1 MRRKFSLLA
10 VMTIALVMLLFCQ
23 TAFASAAL
31 LREGSR
37 GEAVR
42 ELQKALIALEYME
55 GKPSGVF
62 DKKTTEA
69 VRRFQRDRELEVD
82 GICGPLTQ
90 AELKKKDL
98 KKAPEAAKETE
109 KREKAEREAA
119 KKKAAHDKELHEK
132 AMREGK
138 VVYVSA
144 TAYSAYDPGNGHYTA
159 SGTRLRRGVIAV
171 DPSFIPLGT
180 RVYIPGYGEAVAEDT
195 GGSIVGN
202 IIDIAFDTH
211 EEAIEFGRQD
221 LEIYILEY
229 PW

>member
-1 MRRKFSLLA
+1 MKKYSVILLSFFA
-10 VMTIALVMLLFCQ
+10 FLVIFQ
-23 TAFASAAL
+23 TAFAVPVL
-31 LREGSR
+31 LKEGSR

-42 ELQKALIALEYME
+42 ELQKVLIELEYLE
-55 GKPSGVF
+55 GKPSGVY

-69 VRRFQRDRELEVD
+69 VRCFQRDRELEVD
-82 GICGPLTQ
+82 GICGPITH

-98 KKAPEAAKETE
+98 KKAPEAAKVTE
-109 KREKAEREAA
+109 KREREAREAA
-119 KKKAAHDKELHEK
+119 KEKASHDKAQYEK
-132 AMREGK
+132 AVKEGK

-144 TAYSAYDPGNGHYTA
+144 TAYSPYDPGCGHYTA
-159 SGTRLRRGVIAV
+159 SGTRLRHGVIAV

-195 GGSIVGN
+195 GGAVVGN
-202 IIDIAFDTH
+202 IIDVAFDTH
-211 EEAIEFGRQD
+211 EEALAFGRQD

>member
-1 MRRKFSLLA
+1 MIKKISL
-10 VMTIALVMLLFCQ
+10 MPLVLLMIILFCQ
-23 TAFASAAL
+23 TAFAAPRL
-31 LREGSR
+31 LQEGSR
-37 GEAVR
+37 GEAVQ
-42 ELQKALIALEYME
+42 ELQKALIELEYME
-55 GKPSGVF
+55 GKPNGVF

-69 VRRFQRDRELEVD
+69 VRRFQRDRDLEVD
-82 GICGPLTQ
+82 GICGPKTQ

-109 KREKAEREAA
+109 KREKARRDSE
-119 KKKAAHDKELHEK
+119 KKKAEHDKELHDK

-144 TAYSAYDPGNGHYTA
+144 TAYSAYDSGCGHYTA
-159 SGTRLRRGVIAV
+159 SGTPLRRGVIAV

-195 GGSIVGN
+195 GGAIVGN

-211 EEAIEFGRQD
+211 EEALEFGRQD

>member
-1 MRRKFSLLA
+1 MKKFSSMLL
-10 VMTIALVMLLFCQ
+10 VLLVIFLFCQ
-23 TAFASAAL
+23 TAFAAPVL

-37 GEAVR
+37 GEEVR
-42 ELQKALIALEYME
+42 ELQKALIELEYME
-55 GKPSGVF
+55 GKPTGVF

-82 GICGPLTQ
+82 GICGPITR

-98 KKAPEAAKETE
+98 KKASEAAKETE
-109 KREKAEREAA
+109 KREKAAHEAA
-119 KKKAAHDKELHEK
+119 RKKADHDKELHEK
-132 AMREGK
+132 AMKEGT

-144 TAYSAYDPGNGHYTA
+144 TAYSAYDPGCGHYTA
-159 SGTRLRRGVIAV
+159 SGTLLRHGVIAV

-195 GGSIVGN
+195 GGAIVGN
-202 IIDIAFDTH
+202 IIDVAFDTH
-211 EEAIEFGRQD
+211 EEALAFGRQD

>member
-1 MRRKFSLLA
+1 MKRSFSFFALA
-10 VMTIALVMLLFCQ
+10 LAILIFAGQ
-23 TAFASAAL
+23 TAFAAAKL
-31 LREGSR
+31 LKEGMR

-42 ELQKALIALEYME
+42 EVQEVLIELEYLE

-62 DKKTTEA
+62 DKKTTDA

-82 GICGPLTQ
+82 GICGPLTR

-98 KKAPEAAKETE
+98 KKAPEAAKETA
-109 KREKAEREAA
+109 KREKEEREAA
-119 KKKAAHDKELHEK
+119 RKKAEHDRKLHETAVK
-132 AMREGK
+132 EGK

-159 SGTRLRRGVIAV
+159 CGTPLRRGVIAV

-195 GGSIVGN
+195 GGAIVGN

-211 EEAIEFGRQD
+211 EEALAFGRQD
-221 LEIYILEY
+221 LEIYIIEY

>member
-1 MRRKFSLLA
+1 MKKFSLMSLVLLA
-10 VMTIALVMLLFCQ
+10 LIFFCQ
-23 TAFASAAL
+23 TAFAAPAL

-42 ELQKALIALEYME
+42 ELQKALIELEYME
-55 GKPSGVF
+55 GKPTGVF
-62 DKKTTEA
+62 DNNTTEA
-69 VRRFQRDRELEVD
+69 VCRFQRDRELAVD
-82 GICGPLTQ
+82 GICGPITR

-109 KREKAEREAA
+109 KREKAAREAA
-119 KKKAAHDKELHEK
+119 RKKAEHDKELHET
-132 AMREGK
+132 AMKEGK

-144 TAYSAYDPGNGHYTA
+144 TAYSAYDPGCGHYTA

-195 GGSIVGN
+195 GGAVIGN

-211 EEAIEFGRQD
+211 EEALAFGRQD

>member
-1 MRRKFSLLA
+1 MKKTSL
-10 VMTIALVMLLFCQ
+10 ISFALFVFLLFCQ
-23 TAFASAAL
+23 AAFAAPGL
-31 LREGSR
+31 LKEGSR

-42 ELQKALIALEYME
+42 ELQKALIELEYME
-55 GKPSGVF
+55 GKPNGVF
-62 DKKTTEA
+62 DKKTTDA

-82 GICGPLTQ
+82 GICGPITR

-109 KREKAEREAA
+109 KREKAAREAERERASHN
-119 KKKAAHDKELHEK
+119 KAMHEK
-132 AMREGK
+132 AVKEGK

-144 TAYSAYDPGNGHYTA
+144 TAYSAYDPGCGHYTA
-159 SGTRLRRGVIAV
+159 SGTRLRHGVIAV

-195 GGSIVGN
+195 GGAIVGN

-211 EEAIEFGRQD
+211 EEALAFGRQD

>member
-1 MRRKFSLLA
+1 MRQKLSLVAAMAMILF
-10 VMTIALVMLLFCQ
+10 LFCQ
-23 TAFASAAL
+23 TAFAAAVL

-37 GEAVR
+37 GDAVR
-42 ELQKALIALEYME
+42 EVQEKLIALEYLE

-62 DKKTTEA
+62 DKKTVDA

-82 GICGPLTQ
+82 GICGPITR

-109 KREKAEREAA
+109 KREKAAREAA

-144 TAYSAYDPGNGHYTA
+144 TAYSAYDPGNSHYTA

-195 GGSIVGN
+195 GGAIVGN
-202 IIDIAFDTH
+202 IIDVAFDTH
-211 EEAIEFGRQD
+211 EEALEFGRQD

>member
-1 MRRKFSLLA
+1 MKKFSL
-10 VMTIALVMLLFCQ
+10 ISFALFVFLLFCQ
-23 TAFASAAL
+23 AAFAAPGL
-31 LREGSR
+31 LKEGSR

-42 ELQKALIALEYME
+42 ELQKALIELEYME
-55 GKPSGVF
+55 GKPNGVF
-62 DKKTTEA
+62 DKKTTDA

-82 GICGPLTQ
+82 GICGPITR

-109 KREKAEREAA
+109 KREKAAREAERERASHN
-119 KKKAAHDKELHEK
+119 KAMHEK
-132 AMREGK
+132 AVKEGK

-144 TAYSAYDPGNGHYTA
+144 TAYSAYDPGCGHYTA
-159 SGTRLRRGVIAV
+159 SGTRLRHGVIAV

-195 GGSIVGN
+195 GGAIVGN

-211 EEAIEFGRQD
+211 EEALAFGRQD

>member
-1 MRRKFSLLA
+1 MRKFSS
-10 VMTIALVMLLFCQ
+10 MSLVLFVFFLFCQ
-23 TAFASAAL
+23 TVFAAPAL

-42 ELQKALIALEYME
+42 ELQKALIELEYME
-55 GKPSGVF
+55 GKPTGVF

-82 GICGPLTQ
+82 GIFGPITR

-109 KREKAEREAA
+109 KREKAAREAA
-119 KKKAAHDKELHEK
+119 RKKTEHDKELHEK
-132 AMREGK
+132 AMKEGK

-144 TAYSAYDPGNGHYTA
+144 TAYSAYDPGCGHYTA
-159 SGTRLRRGVIAV
+159 SGTPLRRGVIAV

-195 GGSIVGN
+195 GGAIVGN
-202 IIDIAFDTH
+202 IIDVAFDTH
-211 EEAIEFGRQD
+211 EEALAFGRQD
-221 LEIYILEY
+221 LEIYIMEY
-229 PW
+229 PL

>member
-1 MRRKFSLLA
+1 MRKFSS
-10 VMTIALVMLLFCQ
+10 MSLVLFVFLLFCQ
-23 TAFASAAL
+23 TVFAAPAL

-42 ELQKALIALEYME
+42 ELQKALIELEYME
-55 GKPSGVF
+55 GKPTGVF

-82 GICGPLTQ
+82 GIFGPITR

-109 KREKAEREAA
+109 KREKAAREAA
-119 KKKAAHDKELHEK
+119 RKKTEHDTELHEK
-132 AMREGK
+132 AMKEGK

-144 TAYSAYDPGNGHYTA
+144 PAYSAYEPGCGHYTA
-159 SGTRLRRGVIAV
+159 SGTPLRRGVIAV
-171 DPSFIPLGT
+171 DPSFIPVGT

-195 GGSIVGN
+195 GGAIVGN
-202 IIDIAFDTH
+202 IIDVAFDTH
-211 EEAIEFGRQD
+211 EEALAFGRQD

>member
-1 MRRKFSLLA
+1 MKKFSL
-10 VMTIALVMLLFCQ
+10 ISFALVVFLLFCQ
-23 TAFASAAL
+23 AAFAAPGL
-31 LREGSR
+31 LKEGSR

-42 ELQKALIALEYME
+42 ELQKALIELEYME
-55 GKPSGVF
+55 GKPNGVF
-62 DKKTTEA
+62 DKKTTDA

-82 GICGPLTQ
+82 GICGPITR

-109 KREKAEREAA
+109 KREKAAREAERERALHN
-119 KKKAAHDKELHEK
+119 KAMHEK
-132 AMREGK
+132 AVKEGK

-144 TAYSAYDPGNGHYTA
+144 TAYSAYDPGCGHYTA
-159 SGTRLRRGVIAV
+159 SGTRLRHGVIAV

-195 GGSIVGN
+195 GGAIVGN

-211 EEAIEFGRQD
+211 EEALAFGRQD